1 MPLSQ
6 ASKSDCTSE
15 AMSII
20 QNSLAAI
27 KLLADEYQM
36 PVEAVTSTLISNL
49 LSLKDVRTNR
59 FDIAMG
65 DAEMKIWSESQ
76 SYIIAA
82 KGRDNTN
89 KSYVSAYGDE
99 YSVQHM
105 IADIIRKYVKNP
117 KYRPVFIERISE
129 LAKRG

>member
-6 ASKSDCTSE
+6 VSKSDCASE
-15 AMSII
+15 AMSIM

-27 KLLADEYQM
+27 KSLADEYQM

-65 DAEMKIWSESQ
+65 DAEMKIWSE
-76 SYIIAA
+76 
-82 KGRDNTN
+82 
-89 KSYVSAYGDE
+89 
-99 YSVQHM
+99 
-105 IADIIRKYVKNP
+105 
-117 KYRPVFIERISE
+117 F
-129 LAKRG
+129 L